1 MGSIKA
7 CLDTYSNWFGQKV
20 NFLKLV
26 IIFSKKV
33 NQGVR
38 SQLANYLGIQR
49 SNRKEKYLGI
59 LMASGRDKK
68 AASEEIIEKVRQR
81 LQGWKIK
88 TLSQESRTILVSSV
102 ASSLLLP
109 KQVCKKFD
117 AINRNFWWGSKEE
130 NKRVA
135 SRAGIRYIP
144 PKSVGGLGIKK
155 IEDMNKALVAKMT
168 WEVASN
174 VDKM

>member
-1 MGSIKA
+1 MPITHLQFANDLFIFAQADEENIENIKA

-38 SQLANYLGIQR
+38 PQLANYLGIQR

-59 LMASGRDKK
+59 PMASGRDKK

-88 TLSQESRTILVSSV
+88 TLS
-102 ASSLLLP
+102 
-109 KQVCKKFD
+109 
-117 AINRNFWWGSKEE
+117 
-130 NKRVA
+130 
-135 SRAGIRYIP
+135 
-144 PKSVGGLGIKK
+144 
-155 IEDMNKALVAKMT
+155 
-168 WEVASN
+168 
-174 VDKM
+174 